1 MEVFPALDIFDQK
14 VVRLYKGDFN
24 KTTIYSENPIK
35 TAENFAA
42 QGAKW
47 VHVVDLEGAQKGA
60 PVHLDLLK
68 ELSQLGLKVQF
79 GGGLRTF
86 DDVEKA
92 LTSGASRVM
101 VGSLL
106 FKDEIAPMVLINK
119 FGNRIVPAIDIKK
132 GMVATH
138 GWGKT
143 CSLSPSDAVRKL
155 LGIGYKTFLITSVDR
170 DGTLMGPDIALYDAI
185 ITQATPKPE
194 IIAAGGIASISHI
207 LELKR
212 SGVSGVVLGKALYE
226 GKIKISEALEVTN
239 QC

>member
-1 MEVFPALDIFDQK
+1 MEVFPALDVFDQK

-35 TAENFAA
+35 IAENFAA

-47 VHVVDLEGAQKGA
+47 VHLVDLEGAKKGA
-60 PVHLDLLK
+60 PVHLDLLRK
-68 ELSQLGLKVQF
+68 LSQIGLKVQF

-92 LTSGASRVM
+92 LTSGAFRVM
-101 VGSLL
+101 IGSLL
-106 FKDEIAPMVLINK
+106 FKGEGTPMALIDK
-119 FGNRIVPAIDIKK
+119 FGNRVIPAIDIKE

-143 CSLSPSDAVRKL
+143 RPLSPSDAVREL
-155 LGIGYKTFLITSVDR
+155 LGMGYKTFLITSVDR
-170 DGTLMGPDIALYDAI
+170 DGTLMGPDRALYDSI
-185 ITQATPKPE
+185 IAKASPKPE

-212 SGVSGVVLGKALYE
+212 SGLNGVVLGKALYE
-226 GKIKISEALEVTN
+226 GKIKLSEALEVAK
-239 QC
+239 